1 MSSDQLVLIGM
12 TNWIN
17 EAGDGFVTVTVES
30 AEGFT
35 MSGQLPPNVVRALG
49 RTCFEAAE
57 GAEAYS
63 ILYRVL
69 KERLGLDNDAIIRM
83 LMEFKTA
90 REG

>member
-17 EAGDGFVTVTVES
+17 EAGDGFVTVIAES
-30 AEGFT
+30 AEGNK
-35 MSGQLPPNVVRALG
+35 MSGELKPDVVRALG

-69 KERLGLDNDAIIRM
+69 KDRLGLDNDAIIKV
-83 LMEFKTA
+83 LMEFKTT